1 MLILGCCLL
10 VYLSFSTVPRL
21 FGVQSVR
28 VPFIEEQMPARREGE
43 VFVAVRFPSG
53 WCLKKYQSSTVNVKG
68 TNPVWESG

>member
-1 MLILGCCLL
+1 MLFTSVL
-10 VYLSFSTVPRL
+10 VQCPVLV
-21 FGVQSVR
+21 GAQSVR